1 MNTRTHNKLAT
12 EIEREWNEPK
22 PKQCHDAKQAKKH
35 CNAEIYQKI
44 SRSLFR
50 FTAFSSSS
58 EKRGSSRKELW
69 DEQYS
74 IHLLVMLLYTVA
86 FFIVGFCSSATYFD
100 AKQCS
105 QQQQHVICIV
115 NNVFSICNTIHPPLP
130 PHTQTLSSISPL
142 DLSPTYFCQS
152 VILVLK
158 YDDVTALLSHSSS
171 THKKS
176 RFLWT

>member
-1 MNTRTHNKLAT
+1 MNTMLYLFFVARPSKLINTWKALALRYIVLGMRHPKCDYTKNSFSRIMEKKMNTRTHNKLAT

-86 FFIVGFCSSATYFD
+86 FFIVGFVHRLHILTQNSA
-100 AKQCS
+100 
-105 QQQQHVICIV
+105 
-115 NNVFSICNTIHPPLP
+115 P
-130 PHTQTLSSISPL
+130 
-142 DLSPTYFCQS
+142 
-152 VILVLK
+152 
-158 YDDVTALLSHSSS
+158 SSS
-171 THKKS
+171 NM
-176 RFLWT
+176 